1 MGKNKKTTEHK
12 ETKRD
17 KNNLPVFDSDQD
29 LLNAFENKES
39 ASSSHEETRKTE
51 SDKKEINK
59 HGIDILDADYNG
71 IDSPKEVEEDFAT
84 LLEKSFKQ
92 KKINLSNKRKKE
104 QLPLKKRLKRYPPV
118 EKTLDLHG
126 FNAIGAQIKAK
137 SFISSCKQL
146 GYFTVRIIVGKGTH
160 SDLGPVLPDVV
171 WDTAK
176 EMKNQGQVLSY
187 NWENKSKSKSGAII
201 VYLKQSE
208 EYD

>member
-1 MGKNKKTTEHK
+1 MGKNKKNNK
-12 ETKRD
+12 NRTKRD

-29 LLNAFENKES
+29 LLKAFENKES
-39 ASSSHEETRKTE
+39 TSSNHEKKCKIE
-51 SDKKEINK
+51 SDKREINK

-71 IDSPKEVEEDFAT
+71 NDLPKEVEEDFAT
-84 LLEKSFKQ
+84 LLEESFKR

-126 FNAIGAQIKAK
+126 FTAIGAQIKAK
-137 SFISSCKQL
+137 AFVSSCKQM

-176 EMKNQGQVLSY
+176 EMKNQGQVISY
-187 NWENKSKSKSGAII
+187 DWENKSKSKSGAII
-201 VYLKQSE
+201 VYLKQFD

>member
-1 MGKNKKTTEHK
+1 MGNNKKNRK
-12 ETKRD
+12 KRD

-39 ASSSHEETRKTE
+39 ISSKHEETCKSE
-51 SDKKEINK
+51 SDKREINK
-59 HGIDILDADYNG
+59 HGIEILNAEYNG
-71 IDSPKEVEEDFAT
+71 IDPPVESEEDFAT
-84 LLEKSFKQ
+84 LLEESFKQ
-92 KKINLSNKRKKE
+92 KKINLGNKRTKE

-126 FNAIGAQIKAK
+126 FNAIGAQIKTK

-176 EMKNQGQVLSY
+176 ELKGQGQVLSY
-187 NWENKSKSKSGAII
+187 DWENKSKAKSGAII
-201 VYLKQSE
+201 VYLKQFDQ
-208 EYD
+208 YD